1 MEVGLKKTIGLIFLS
16 IGALAAIIAYIQTN
30 SYAYKLNSALGQ
42 LTGIGGIPVQII
54 VIIAGIVAVIIGIIL
69 MAGSRKK

>member
-1 MEVGLKKTIGLIFLS
+1 MKKTLGVILLS

-30 SYAYKLNSALGQ
+30 SFAYKLNSALGK
-42 LTGIGGIPVQII
+42 LTGIGGVPIQII
-54 VIIAGIVAVIIGIIL
+54 VIIAGILAVIIGIIL